1 MCKQNSGQTWASK
14 FASAARQSPKT
25 NKECRFRGSGWKTS
39 RVLGTE
45 ATGNPDGRLLSG
57 ALAAFACSPTGLGT
71 GFSAKSGL
79 QTGAGLSLPSV
90 LRRSTSGRSTSAVYF
105 FAKTCSIPSRARD
118 FAFVRLHPSAK
129 VLGLSIFWVYPLDF
143 LRGTGF

>member
-1 MCKQNSGQTWASK
+1 MLGELTSLDVGQDGPEWADSGAQGGKQAESFT
-14 FASAARQSPKT
+14 P
-25 NKECRFRGSGWKTS
+25 
-39 RVLGTE
+39 E
-45 ATGNPDGRLLSG
+45 ATGNPDGRVLSG